1 MPTRLVLWTTA
12 ALGLALAAA
21 TPAIPQEAAQQPP
34 AAEQSVAP
42 AIGVVS
48 ADRREL
54 VETLSVTGT
63 IVAREEAAVGTDVNG
78 LQVLQLDADWGDTVR
93 KGDVLAV
100 LDRTLLDTQLAQA
113 DASRAQAEAS
123 AAQVGAQIADA
134 EVTVRQNRDALR
146 RAQELK
152 TKGVNTQAQLDD
164 AVNAV
169 DSANAKL
176 DAARKALTAAQAQI
190 AVADAQKQN
199 ILAQIGKTEVR
210 APADGLVLARDAT
223 LGGVVSPTAGALF
236 RIAIDGEFE
245 LAADVAETELSRLA
259 KGQPVAVSLA
269 GLSKPLQGSI
279 RRISPEV
286 NQQSRLGSIRVT
298 LPQSESVRA
307 GNFARG
313 VVEVS
318 RRVAIAVPASAA
330 VYNGD
335 KAFLQVVEKDVVR
348 TAPVTL
354 GARAGDWVEV
364 ASGVAEGSEVVA
376 RAGTFVADGDRVK
389 PVRGE
394 TTGAV
399 AQ

>member
-1 MPTRLVLWTTA
+1 MSIRPSL
-12 ALGLALAAA
+12 LAAA
-21 TPAIPQEAAQQPP
+21 SALALLAVPASSQEAATPP
-34 AAEQSVAP
+34 AAVQAIAP
-42 AIGVVS
+42 AIGVVP

-54 VETLSVTGT
+54 VETLTVTGT
-63 IVAREEAAVGTDVNG
+63 IVARQEAAVGTDVNG
-78 LQVLQLDADWGDTVR
+78 LQVIELNADWGDTVR

-113 DASRAQAEAS
+113 DAARAQAQAA

-152 TKGVNTQAQLDD
+152 RKGVNTQAQADD
-164 AVNAV
+164 AVNAL

-176 DAARKALTAAQAQI
+176 DAAQKALTASQAQI
-190 AVADAQKQN
+190 AVADAQKAN

-210 APADGLVLARDAT
+210 APADGLVLAREAT
-223 LGGVVSPTAGALF
+223 LGGVVSPSAGALF
-236 RIAIDGEFE
+236 RIAIGGEFE
-245 LAADVAETELSRLA
+245 LAADVAETELPHLA
-259 KGQPVAVSLA
+259 KDQKVAVRLA
-269 GLSKPLQGSI
+269 GLAQPLQGTV

-286 NQQSRLGSIRVT
+286 NQQSRLGSIRVS
-298 LPQSESVRA
+298 LPESEHARV

-318 RRVAIAVPASAA
+318 RRNAIAVPASAA
-330 VYNGD
+330 VYDGE
-335 KAFLQVVEKDVVR
+335 KAFLQVVRDGVVH
-348 TAPVTL
+348 TEPVTL

-364 ASGVAEGSEVVA
+364 ASGVEEGAEVVA

-389 PVRGE
+389 PVRAE

-399 AQ
+399 AP